1 MTGDC
6 ATLSCG
12 ATGFEITFQSA
23 LFNLDD
29 GQSPATF
36 AGGLSPTWDGGKW
49 VLNAPLGESGM
60 GHSIDVASDA
70 ITFSLPLA
78 MVGSEMKTRKDE
90 IDDNIISLGSQ
101 SVVTTP
107 FGASVIFECQYD
119 LTIDV
124 ASQDYT
130 VSGASVV
137 DTFHGTGSLAA
148 GFSMILNN
156 GDPTAFLLGST
167 LPVAIEWS
175 VTALSTKLS
184 FQIAA
189 CTVTH
194 GTTAIMVAKGGCYAD
209 KLDVQPE
216 ENNQAFTYPVFKGT
230 GETAPEQTIACSIAI
245 CEVGQCSPTRYGDC
259 PESGDDQFYEYTAI
273 ESFFG

>member
-1 MTGDC
+1 
-6 ATLSCG
+6 
-12 ATGFEITFQSA
+12 
-23 LFNLDD
+23 
-29 GQSPATF
+29 
-36 AGGLSPTWDGGKW
+36 
-49 VLNAPLGESGM
+49 
-60 GHSIDVASDA
+60 
-70 ITFSLPLA
+70 
-78 MVGSEMKTRKDE
+78 MVGSEMKTRTDE

-167 LPVAIEWS
+167 LPGQ
-175 VTALSTKLS
+175 ST
-184 FQIAA
+184 F
-189 CTVTH
+189 C
-194 GTTAIMVAKGGCYAD
+194 
-209 KLDVQPE
+209 P
-216 ENNQAFTYPVFKGT
+216 
-230 GETAPEQTIACSIAI
+230 SI
-245 CEVGQCSPTRYGDC
+245 
-259 PESGDDQFYEYTAI
+259 
-273 ESFFG
+273 FFLYFF